1 MQTLDA
7 KTHFLKVVDD
17 QSKSQLLEIVN
28 SSAIR
33 SAMIYAFSQLAE
45 EGATADQLFGARRF
59 RELLMN
65 LPEPKPQPPTFP
77 KKELQTLG

>member
-28 SSAIR
+28 ASPIR
-33 SAMIYAFSQLAE
+33 SVMVYALSQLAE
-45 EGATADQLFGARRF
+45 EGASAERIAGAVRF
-59 RELLMN
+59 REILMN